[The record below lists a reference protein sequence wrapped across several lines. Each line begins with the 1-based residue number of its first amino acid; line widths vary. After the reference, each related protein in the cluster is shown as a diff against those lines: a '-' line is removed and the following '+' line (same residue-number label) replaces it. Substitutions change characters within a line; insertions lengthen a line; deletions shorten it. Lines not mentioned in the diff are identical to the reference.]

1 MERGDL
7 FMKVQNPH
15 DKFFR
20 ETMGN
25 VSTAKE
31 FLHHYLPKNILQVID
46 LDTIEVQKD
55 SFKRKAE
62 GPA

>member
-1 MERGDL
+1 
-7 FMKVQNPH
+7 MKIQNPH